1 MKQPVR
7 KVTRNEQVN
16 VVDIF
21 YYLIGNWPWFLICV
35 MICLGVAYYRY
46 ARMPYIY
53 SSGVTAIVK
62 NAGDDIRTA
71 RLDTYDQMINR
82 VSVSNEEL
90 QLRSITIMSEVVK
103 ALDADV
109 NYIDRI
115 KVRDVE
121 LYTSLSPVRM
131 AFDREKEDPGTFTVT
146 VMPLDEGHIRLH
158 TDSGSQTVALG
169 DTISLGTGRVVFL
182 PTPRYGP
189 NAYGQ
194 MVRVQKVPVS
204 AAAAGFI
211 SRLSI
216 TNDKQ
221 IMWLTERDYNAQ
233 RAADVIN
240 MLVVKYN
247 EAAVREKNRVAVN
260 TELFI
265 NERLQI
271 IERELGSVE
280 GGIAGFK
287 SENQLMSVDEA
298 ASMYLGDSRGY
309 GKELVDVETR
319 LALSNYLKDYVV
331 RSAANYQMI
340 PANMGIEDANVDQV
354 ISQYNDNILRRE
366 KLVAASSTES
376 PAVKQTEVT
385 LNNLRQNLMGL
396 LQNLQT
402 SLEIQKR
409 DLSERERN
417 AVQKFSTMPTKER
430 QMLELARQQ
439 SIKEQLYLFLLNKRE
454 ENALS
459 QAMADDNIR
468 VIDPAW
474 ASYTPVAP
482 LRMKIAMLA
491 FLIGLLIPAVIL
503 IARLFLDTK
512 IRTRKEIEEN
522 IDVPFLA
529 EIPLNQDLRNIIFK
543 GSRHKPGEK
552 DPSPFVY
559 DPNSHSVFTEA
570 MRMMCTNI
578 SFLDPDSKLPMVI
591 ATTSYSSSS
600 GKTFI
605 TANMAACLAD
615 AQKKIVLIDT
625 DMRKRSMSGAFNL
638 KHKTTGLSNFLYDLD
653 ITLDDVLYKDAR
665 PGIDFIPAG
674 PTPPNPTEL
683 LSRPRL
689 DELVNLLRERYDYIL
704 FDGVPIQM
712 LADPLVMNRVVE
724 TTLFIL
730 RSGQL
735 DRRILPQL
743 DELNEK
749 RHLHNMAIVFN
760 GPQVKKRHGYGF
772 GSYGYGYGYGYGSGY
787 GYYGQEEQKK
797 KKGIFGGLFDKK
809 K

>member
-1 MKQPVR
+1 MKQQVR

-16 VVDIF
+16 LVDLI
-21 YYLIGNWPWFLICV
+21 YYLVGNWPWFLLCV
-35 MICLGVAYYRY
+35 LITLGVAYYRY

-53 SSGVTAIVK
+53 RSGVTAIIK

-71 RLDTYDQMINR
+71 KLDTYDQMVNK

-109 NYIDRI
+109 SYVDHI
-115 KVRDVE
+115 KFRNVE

-131 AFDREKEDPGTFTVT
+131 AFDREKEDPGTFSIT
-146 VMPLDEGHIRLH
+146 VMPLDADNIRLH

-169 DTISLGTGRVVFL
+169 DTIALGTGRVVFF
-182 PTPRYGP
+182 PTERYVP
-189 NAYGQ
+189 ESYGQ
-194 MVRVQKVPVS
+194 QIEIRKSTVTG
-204 AAAAGFI
+204 AASGFI

-216 TNDKQ
+216 SNEKNVL
-221 IMWLTERDYNAQ
+221 WLSERDFNAQ
-233 RAADVIN
+233 RAADIIN
-240 MLVVKYN
+240 MLVIKYN
-247 EAAVREKNRVAVN
+247 EASIREKNRVAVN
-260 TELFI
+260 TERFI
-265 NERLQI
+265 NERLDI

-287 SENQLMSVDEA
+287 SNNQLMSVDEA
-298 ASMYLGDSRGY
+298 AAMYLGDSRGY
-309 GKELVDVETR
+309 GAELVDVETR

-331 RSAANYQMI
+331 QSAESYQMI

-354 ISQYNDNILRRE
+354 ISQYNDQILRRE

-376 PAVKQTEVT
+376 PAVKQTEAT
-385 LNNLRQNLMGL
+385 LSNLRHNLLGL
-396 LQNLQT
+396 IQNLQT

-459 QAMADDNIR
+459 QAMADDNLR
-468 VIDPAW
+468 VVDPAW
-474 ASYTPVAP
+474 ANYEPVSP
-482 LRMKIAMLA
+482 QRMKIMLLA
-491 FLIGLLIPAVIL
+491 ILIGLLIPAVIL

-529 EIPLNQDLRNIIFK
+529 EIPLNQELRHIIFR
-543 GSRHKPGEK
+543 GSKHKPGEK
-552 DPSPFVY
+552 EPSPFVY
-559 DPNSHSVFTEA
+559 NPNSHSIFTEA

-578 SFLDPDSKLPMVI
+578 AFLDPDSKLPMVI

-625 DMRKRSMSGAFNL
+625 DLRKRSMSGAFNL
-638 KHKTTGLSNFLYDLD
+638 KHKTTGLSNYLYDLD
-653 ITLDDVLYKDAR
+653 VTLEDILYKDAR

-683 LSRPRL
+683 LARPRL
-689 DELVNLLRERYDYIL
+689 DELVKELRERYDYIL
-704 FDGVPIQM
+704 LDGVPIQM
-712 LADPLVMNRVVE
+712 LADPLVMNRVVD
-724 TTLFIL
+724 TNLFIL

-787 GYYGQEEQKK
+787 GYYGQEEHKKGLGKLFGKK
-797 KKGIFGGLFDKK
+797 K
-809 K
+809 

>member
-1 MKQPVR
+1 MKPQSR

-16 VVDIF
+16 LVDLF
-21 YYLIGNWPWFLICV
+21 YYLIGNWYWFLIFV
-35 MICLGVAYYRY
+35 MISLTVAYVRY
-46 ARMPYIY
+46 ARMPFVYA
-53 SSGVTAIVK
+53 SHVTAIIK
-62 NAGDDIRTA
+62 NAGDEIRTA
-71 RLDTYDQMINR
+71 RFETYDRMVNT
-82 VSVSNEEL
+82 VSVTNEEL
-90 QLRSITIMSEVVK
+90 QLRSVTLMSDVVK

-109 NYIDRI
+109 SYLDRI

-131 AFDREKEDPGTFTVT
+131 VFDREHADPGVFEVI
-146 VMPLDEGHIRLH
+146 VMPLDANTIRLH
-158 TDSGSQTVALG
+158 KDGVAQTVALG
-169 DTISLGTGRVVFL
+169 DTVSLGNGWISFV
-182 PTPRYGP
+182 PTARYTP
-189 NAYGQ
+189 DRYGQ
-194 MVRVQKVPVS
+194 MIRVRKYPVS
-204 AAAAGFI
+204 TSANKFI
-211 SRLSI
+211 SQLRI
-216 TNDKQ
+216 DDEKQ
-221 IMWLTERDYNAQ
+221 ILRLTELDNNAQ
-233 RAADVIN
+233 RAADVVN
-240 MLVVKYN
+240 MLVIKYN
-247 EAAVREKNRVAVN
+247 EAAIREKNRVAVN
-260 TELFI
+260 TERFI
-265 NERLQI
+265 NERLAI
-271 IERELGSVE
+271 IEQELGSVE
-280 GGIAGFK
+280 GAMAGFK
-287 SENQLMSVDEA
+287 SANQMMSVDQA
-298 ASMYLGDSRGY
+298 ASMYLGDSRNY
-309 GKELVDVETR
+309 SAELVEVETR
-319 LALSNYLKDYVV
+319 LALSGYLKDYVV
-331 RSAANYQMI
+331 KSADNFQMI
-340 PANMGIEDANVDQV
+340 PANMGLNDSNVDQV
-354 ISQYNDNILRRE
+354 VAQYNDQILRRE
-366 KLVAASSTES
+366 KLVAASSAES
-376 PAVKQTEVT
+376 PAVRQANAELNT
-385 LNNLRQNLMGL
+385 LRNNILGL
-396 LQNLQT
+396 IQNLQT
-402 SLEIQKR
+402 SLDIQKR

-430 QMLELARQQ
+430 QMLEYQRQQ
-439 SIKEQLYLFLLNKRE
+439 SIKQELYLFLLNKRE
-454 ENALS
+454 ENAIS

-468 VIDPAW
+468 VVDPGW
-474 ASYTPVAP
+474 ASYTPVSP
-482 LRMKIAMLA
+482 QRMKIIALA
-491 FLIGLLIPAVIL
+491 ILIGLLIPAAIL

-529 EIPLNQDLRNIIFK
+529 EIPLNQDLRNLIFR
-543 GSRHKPGEK
+543 GSKHKRGEK

-559 DPNSHSVFTEA
+559 NPNSHNVFTEA
-570 MRMMCTNI
+570 MRMMCTNL

-625 DMRKRSMSGAFNL
+625 DLRKRSMSGAFNL
-638 KHKTTGLSNFLYDLD
+638 KHKTMGLSNYLYDLD
-653 ITLDDVLYKDAR
+653 VTLDDILYKDAR

-689 DELVNLLRERYDYIL
+689 DELIKLLRARYDYIL
-704 FDGVPIQM
+704 LDGVPIQM

-724 TTLFIL
+724 TNLFIL

-797 KKGIFGGLFDKK
+797 KGFLSRLFGK
-809 K
+809 

>member
-1 MKQPVR
+1 MKQQVR

-16 VVDIF
+16 LVDLI
-21 YYLIGNWPWFLICV
+21 YYLVGNWPWFLLCV
-35 MICLGVAYYRY
+35 LITLGVAYYRY

-53 SSGVTAIVK
+53 RSGVTAIIK

-71 RLDTYDQMINR
+71 KLDTYDQMVNR

-109 NYIDRI
+109 SYVDHI
-115 KVRDVE
+115 KFRNVE

-131 AFDREKEDPGTFTVT
+131 VFDREKEDPGVFSIT
-146 VMPLDEGHIRLH
+146 VMPLDANNIRLH

-169 DTISLGTGRVVFL
+169 DTIALGTGRVVFF
-182 PTPRYGP
+182 PTERYVP
-189 NAYGQ
+189 ESYGQ
-194 MVRVQKVPVS
+194 QIEIRKSTVTG
-204 AAAAGFI
+204 AASGFI

-216 TNDKQ
+216 SNEKNVL
-221 IMWLTERDYNAQ
+221 WLSERDFNAQ
-233 RAADVIN
+233 RAADIIN
-240 MLVVKYN
+240 MLVIKYN
-247 EAAVREKNRVAVN
+247 EASIREKNRVAVN
-260 TELFI
+260 TERFI
-265 NERLQI
+265 NERLDI

-287 SENQLMSVDEA
+287 SNNQLMSVDEA
-298 ASMYLGDSRGY
+298 AAMYLGDSRGY
-309 GKELVDVETR
+309 GAELVDVETR
-319 LALSNYLKDYVV
+319 LALSNYLKDYVIQ
-331 RSAANYQMI
+331 SADKYQMI

-354 ISQYNDNILRRE
+354 ISQYNDQILRRE

-376 PAVKQTEVT
+376 PAVKQTEST
-385 LNNLRQNLMGL
+385 LSNLRHNLLGL
-396 LQNLQT
+396 IQNLQT

-459 QAMADDNIR
+459 QAMADDNLR
-468 VIDPAW
+468 VVDPAW
-474 ASYTPVAP
+474 ANYEPVSP
-482 LRMKIAMLA
+482 QRMKIMLLA
-491 FLIGLLIPAVIL
+491 ILIGLLIPAVIL

-529 EIPLNQDLRNIIFK
+529 EIPLNQELRHIIFR
-543 GSRHKPGEK
+543 GSKHKPGEK

-559 DPNSHSVFTEA
+559 NPNSHSVFTEA

-578 SFLDPDSKLPMVI
+578 AFLDPDSKLPMVI

-625 DMRKRSMSGAFNL
+625 DLRKRSMSGAFNL

-653 ITLDDVLYKDAR
+653 VTLDDILYKDAR

-674 PTPPNPTEL
+674 PIPPNPTEL

-689 DELVNLLRERYDYIL
+689 DELIKLLRERYDYIL
-704 FDGVPIQM
+704 LDGVPIQM
-712 LADPLVMNRVVE
+712 LADPLVINRVVE
-724 TTLFIL
+724 TNLFIL

-787 GYYGQEEQKK
+787 GYYGQEEHKKGLGKLFGKK
-797 KKGIFGGLFDKK
+797 K
-809 K
+809 

>member
-1 MKQPVR
+1 MKQQVR

-16 VVDIF
+16 LVDLI
-21 YYLIGNWPWFLICV
+21 YYLVGNWPWFLLCV
-35 MICLGVAYYRY
+35 LITLGVAYYRY

-53 SSGVTAIVK
+53 RSGVTAIIK

-71 RLDTYDQMINR
+71 KLDTYDQMVNK

-109 NYIDRI
+109 SYVDHI
-115 KVRDVE
+115 KFRNVE

-131 AFDREKEDPGTFTVT
+131 AFDREKEDPGTFSIT
-146 VMPLDEGHIRLH
+146 VMPLDADNIRLH

-169 DTISLGTGRVVFL
+169 DTIALGTGRVVFF
-182 PTPRYGP
+182 PTERYVP
-189 NAYGQ
+189 ESYGQ
-194 MVRVQKVPVS
+194 QIEIRKSTVTG
-204 AAAAGFI
+204 AASGLI

-216 TNDKQ
+216 SNEKNVL
-221 IMWLTERDYNAQ
+221 WLSERDFNAQ
-233 RAADVIN
+233 RAADIIN
-240 MLVVKYN
+240 MLVIKYN
-247 EAAVREKNRVAVN
+247 EASIREKNRVAVN
-260 TELFI
+260 TERFI
-265 NERLQI
+265 NERLDI

-287 SENQLMSVDEA
+287 SNNQLMSVDEA
-298 ASMYLGDSRGY
+298 AAMYLGDSRGY
-309 GKELVDVETR
+309 GAELVDVETR

-331 RSAANYQMI
+331 QSAESYQMI

-354 ISQYNDNILRRE
+354 ISQYNDQILRRE

-376 PAVKQTEVT
+376 PAVKQTEAT
-385 LNNLRQNLMGL
+385 LSNLRHNLLGL
-396 LQNLQT
+396 IQNLQT

-459 QAMADDNIR
+459 QAMADDNLR
-468 VIDPAW
+468 VVDPAW
-474 ASYTPVAP
+474 ANYEPVSP
-482 LRMKIAMLA
+482 QRMKIMLLA
-491 FLIGLLIPAVIL
+491 ILIGLLIPAVIL

-529 EIPLNQDLRNIIFK
+529 EIPLNQELRHIIFR
-543 GSRHKPGEK
+543 GSKHKPGEK
-552 DPSPFVY
+552 EPSPFVY
-559 DPNSHSVFTEA
+559 NPNSHSIFTEA

-578 SFLDPDSKLPMVI
+578 AFLDPDSKLPMVI

-625 DMRKRSMSGAFNL
+625 DLRKRSMSGAFNL
-638 KHKTTGLSNFLYDLD
+638 KHKTTGLSNYLYDLD
-653 ITLDDVLYKDAR
+653 VTLDDILYKDAR

-674 PTPPNPTEL
+674 PIPPNPTEL

-689 DELVNLLRERYDYIL
+689 DELINLLRERYDYIL
-704 FDGVPIQM
+704 IDGVPIQM
-712 LADPLVMNRVVE
+712 LADPLVINRVVE
-724 TTLFIL
+724 TNLFIL

-787 GYYGQEEQKK
+787 GYYGQEEHKKGLGKLFGKK
-797 KKGIFGGLFDKK
+797 K
-809 K
+809 

>member
-1 MKQPVR
+1 MKQQVR

-16 VVDIF
+16 LVDLV
-21 YYLIGNWPWFLICV
+21 YYLVGNWPWFLLCV
-35 MICLGVAYYRY
+35 IIALGVAYYRY

-53 SSGVTAIVK
+53 RSNVTAIIK

-71 RLDTYDQMINR
+71 RLDTYDQMINK

-109 NYIDRI
+109 NYIDHI
-115 KVRDVE
+115 KFRNVE

-131 AFDREKEDPGTFTVT
+131 AFDREKEDPGTFSIT
-146 VMPLDEGHIRLH
+146 VMPLDADHIRLH

-169 DTISLGTGRVVFL
+169 DTIAMGTGRVVFL
-182 PTPRYGP
+182 PTGRYGP
-189 NAYGQ
+189 ETYGQ
-194 MVRVQKVPVS
+194 QIEIRKTSVTG
-204 AAAAGFI
+204 AASGFI
-211 SRLSI
+211 SRLGISSEK
-216 TNDKQ
+216 NVLR
-221 IMWLTERDYNAQ
+221 MFERDFNAQ

-240 MLVVKYN
+240 MLVIKYN
-247 EAAVREKNRVAVN
+247 EASIREKNRVAVN
-260 TELFI
+260 TERFI
-265 NERLQI
+265 NERLDI

-287 SENQLMSVDEA
+287 SNNQLMSVDEA
-298 ASMYLGDSRGY
+298 AAIYLGDSRGY
-309 GKELVDVETR
+309 GAELVDVETR

-331 RSAANYQMI
+331 QSAESYQMI

-354 ISQYNDNILRRE
+354 ISQYNDQILRRE

-376 PAVKQTEVT
+376 PAVKQTEST
-385 LNNLRQNLMGL
+385 LSNLRHNLLGL
-396 LQNLQT
+396 IQNLQT

-459 QAMADDNIR
+459 QAMADDNLR

-474 ASYTPVAP
+474 ANYEPVSP
-482 LRMKIAMLA
+482 QRMKIMLLA
-491 FLIGLLIPAVIL
+491 ILIGLLIPAVIL

-529 EIPLNQDLRNIIFK
+529 EIPLNNEFKHIIFR
-543 GSRHKPGEK
+543 GSKHKPGEK
-552 DPSPFVY
+552 EPSPFVY
-559 DPNSHSVFTEA
+559 NPNSHSIFTEA

-578 SFLDPDSKLPMVI
+578 AFLDPGSKLPMVI

-638 KHKTTGLSNFLYDLD
+638 KHKTTGLSNYLYDLD
-653 ITLDDVLYKDAR
+653 ITLDDILYKDAR

-674 PTPPNPTEL
+674 PIPPNPTEL

-689 DELVNLLRERYDYIL
+689 DELINLLRERYDYIL
-704 FDGVPIQM
+704 IDGVPIQM
-712 LADPLVMNRVVE
+712 LADPLVINRVVE
-724 TTLFIL
+724 TNLFIL

-787 GYYGQEEQKK
+787 GYYGQEEH
-797 KKGIFGGLFDKK
+797 KKGLRKLFGK
-809 K
+809 

>member
-1 MKQPVR
+1 MKQQVR

-16 VVDIF
+16 LVDLI
-21 YYLIGNWPWFLICV
+21 YYLVGNWPWFLLCV
-35 MICLGVAYYRY
+35 LITLGVAYYRY

-53 SSGVTAIVK
+53 RSGVTAIIK

-71 RLDTYDQMINR
+71 KLDTYDQMVNK

-109 NYIDRI
+109 SYVDHI
-115 KVRDVE
+115 KFRNVE

-131 AFDREKEDPGTFTVT
+131 AFDREKEDPGTFSIT
-146 VMPLDEGHIRLH
+146 VMPLDADNIRLH

-169 DTISLGTGRVVFL
+169 DTIALGTGRVVFF
-182 PTPRYGP
+182 PTERYVP
-189 NAYGQ
+189 ESYGQ
-194 MVRVQKVPVS
+194 QIEIRKSTVTG
-204 AAAAGFI
+204 AASGFI

-216 TNDKQ
+216 SNEKNVL
-221 IMWLTERDYNAQ
+221 WLSERDFNAQ
-233 RAADVIN
+233 RAADIIN
-240 MLVVKYN
+240 MLVIKYN
-247 EAAVREKNRVAVN
+247 EASIREKNRVAVN
-260 TELFI
+260 TERFI
-265 NERLQI
+265 NERLDI

-287 SENQLMSVDEA
+287 SNNQLMSVDEA
-298 ASMYLGDSRGY
+298 AAMYLGDSRGY
-309 GKELVDVETR
+309 GAELVDVETR
-319 LALSNYLKDYVV
+319 LALSNYLKDYVIQ
-331 RSAANYQMI
+331 SADKYQMI

-354 ISQYNDNILRRE
+354 ISQYNDQILRRE
-366 KLVAASSTES
+366 KLVSASSTES
-376 PAVKQTEVT
+376 PAVKQTEAT
-385 LNNLRQNLMGL
+385 LSNLRHNLLGL
-396 LQNLQT
+396 IQNLQT

-409 DLSERERN
+409 DLTERERN

-459 QAMADDNIR
+459 QAMADDNLR
-468 VIDPAW
+468 VVDPAW
-474 ASYTPVAP
+474 ANYEPVSP
-482 LRMKIAMLA
+482 QRMKIMLLA
-491 FLIGLLIPAVIL
+491 ILIGLLIPAVIL

-529 EIPLNQDLRNIIFK
+529 EIPLNQELRHIIFR
-543 GSRHKPGEK
+543 GSKHKPGEK

-559 DPNSHSVFTEA
+559 NPNSHSVFTEA

-578 SFLDPDSKLPMVI
+578 AFLDPDSKLPMVI

-625 DMRKRSMSGAFNL
+625 DLRKRSMSGAFNL

-653 ITLDDVLYKDAR
+653 VTLDDILYKDAR

-674 PTPPNPTEL
+674 PIPPNPTEL

-689 DELVNLLRERYDYIL
+689 DELIKLLRERYDYIL
-704 FDGVPIQM
+704 LDGVPIQM
-712 LADPLVMNRVVE
+712 LADPLVINRVVE
-724 TTLFIL
+724 TNLFIL

-787 GYYGQEEQKK
+787 GYYGQEEHKKGLGKLFGKK
-797 KKGIFGGLFDKK
+797 K
-809 K
+809 

>member
-1 MKQPVR
+1 MKSQVR

-16 VVDIF
+16 LVDLF
-21 YYLIGNWPWFLICV
+21 YYLIGNWPWFLLGV
-35 MICLGVAYYRY
+35 LFAVGVAYYRY
-46 ARMPYIY
+46 ARMPFVY
-53 SSGVTAIVK
+53 SSGVTAIIK

-71 RLDTYDQMINR
+71 RLDAYDQMINK
-82 VSVSNEEL
+82 VTVSNEEL
-90 QLRSITIMSEVVK
+90 QLRSMTIMSEVVK

-109 NYIDRI
+109 NYVDHI
-115 KVRDVE
+115 KFRNVE

-131 AFDREKEDPGTFTVT
+131 AFDREHDDPGTFNIT
-146 VMPLDEGHIRLH
+146 VMPLDAGHIRMH
-158 TDSGSQTVALG
+158 TSAGSQTVALG
-169 DTISLGTGRVVFL
+169 DTIALGTGRVVFL
-182 PTPRYGP
+182 PTGRYGP
-189 NAYGQ
+189 QSYGQ
-194 MVRVQKVPVS
+194 QIEIQKIPVTW
-204 AAAAGFI
+204 AANGFI

-216 TNDKQ
+216 TNEKSVL
-221 IMWLTERDYNAQ
+221 WLTEKDYNAQ
-233 RAADVIN
+233 RAADIIN

-247 EAAVREKNRVAVN
+247 ESSIREKNRVAVN
-260 TELFI
+260 TERFI
-265 NERLQI
+265 NERLRI
-271 IERELGSVE
+271 IEQELGSVE
-280 GGIAGFK
+280 GGIANFK
-287 SENQLMSVDEA
+287 SDNQLMSVDEA
-298 ASMYLGDSRGY
+298 AAMYLGDSRGY
-309 GKELVDVETR
+309 GAELVEVETR
-319 LALSNYLKDYVV
+319 LALSNYLKDYILQ
-331 RSAANYQMI
+331 AAETYQMI
-340 PANMGIEDANVDQV
+340 PANMGLDDSNVDDV
-354 ISQYNDNILRRE
+354 IAQYNEQILRRE

-376 PAVKQTEVT
+376 PAVKQTEAT
-385 LNNLRQNLMGL
+385 LNNLRHNLLGL
-396 LQNLQT
+396 IQNLQT
-402 SLEIQKR
+402 SLDIKKR
-409 DLSERERN
+409 DLSDRERS

-430 QMLELARQQ
+430 QMLEFERQQ
-439 SIKEQLYLFLLNKRE
+439 SIKQELYLFLLNKRE

-459 QAMADDNIR
+459 QAMADDNLR

-474 ASYTPVAP
+474 ANYTPVAP
-482 LRMKIAMLA
+482 QRLKIMMLA
-491 FLIGLLIPAVIL
+491 ILIGLLIPAVIL

-529 EIPLNQDLRNIIFK
+529 EIPLNQDFRNIIFRTSK
-543 GSRHKPGEK
+543 HVPGQK

-615 AQKKIVLIDT
+615 AQKKVVLIDT
-625 DMRKRSMSGAFNL
+625 DMRKRSMSGAFDL
-638 KHKTTGLSNFLYDLD
+638 KHKTVGLSNYLYDLD
-653 ITLDDVLYKDAR
+653 VRLEDILHRDAR

-689 DELVNLLRERYDYIL
+689 DELIQLLRQRYDYIL
-704 FDGVPIQM
+704 MDGVPIQM

-724 TTLFIL
+724 TNLFIL

-760 GPQVKKRHGYGF
+760 GPQIKKRHGYGF

-787 GYYGQEEQKK
+787 GYYGQEEK
-797 KKGIFGGLFDKK
+797 KKGQWFKNLFGKK
-809 K
+809 